1 MRIQLWLRLNLNIK
15 SSAELS
21 VGKGLSACRDQKWKK
36 LTECWCL
43 GERHKA
49 RGGTYLS
56 PELSPGKIVLV
67 WKSDPGM
74 SDVSCDSS
82 AESQAAPAQL
92 LTDGERRHLQK
103 ERNPQEGDLCFLWDS
118 KWRWGEKWSKEES
131 RATGWAVA
139 ARGAPAAGPRL
150 SVSVRAA
157 HLNTVSLQ
165 TCPLILALRPSL
177 VPFSSLDKLS
187 PNCLFKVFLCSRG
200 TENPTSRWISA
211 ACLCFLISWLNLM
224 SHLKC

>member
-21 VGKGLSACRDQKWKK
+21 VGKSLSACRDQKWKK
-36 LTECWCL
+36 LAGCWCL

-56 PELSPGKIVLV
+56 PELIPGKIVLV
-67 WKSDPGM
+67 WKSDPGTSPVS
-74 SDVSCDSS
+74 SDWS

-103 ERNPQEGDLCFLWDS
+103 ERSSGTLTREGDLCFLWDS

-139 ARGAPAAGPRL
+139 ARGAPAAEPGL

-157 HLNTVSLQ
+157 HLHKHSEPANLPSDPGTETFPGTSLQ
-165 TCPLILALRPSL
+165 L
-177 VPFSSLDKLS
+177 
-187 PNCLFKVFLCSRG
+187 G
-200 TENPTSRWISA
+200 
-211 ACLCFLISWLNLM
+211 
-224 SHLKC
+224 